1 MRMDLIFKIYLTFLF
16 ITASN
21 IFPLNEE
28 SYTFKYRESEFK
40 VNLINMN
47 NEWNIKYEITH
58 PYFKLSQVTKFIYTN
73 SIKLS
78 EIKRK
83 LTVLGGLRK
92 IEENYEIDHATK
104 EVKYKKGQ
112 LIETLKFDGI
122 IYDDLTAHLYLR
134 LLNSQTDK
142 EILLEVLERGKIR
155 QKKYLK
161 TTFGPDTIKIKEK
174 KEKDKFELFFKDKS
188 KKIFKVIQNVNGRDF
203 VWEDR

>member
-1 MRMDLIFKIYLTFLF
+1 
-16 ITASN
+16 
-21 IFPLNEE
+21 
-28 SYTFKYRESEFK
+28 
-40 VNLINMN
+40 MN

-142 EILLEVLERGKIR
+142 EILLEDCLSFPIN
-155 QKKYLK
+155 
-161 TTFGPDTIKIKEK
+161 FFIKLIS
-174 KEKDKFELFFKDKS
+174 KS
-188 KKIFKVIQNVNGRDF
+188 QRNPPGGLSLLSYQLLH
-203 VWEDR
+203 

>member
-1 MRMDLIFKIYLTFLF
+1 M
-16 ITASN
+16 ASN
-21 IFPLNEE
+21 LFPLNEE

-40 VNLINMN
+40 VNLINLN
-47 NEWNIKYEITH
+47 NEWNIEYEITH
-58 PYFKLSQVTKFIYTN
+58 PYFKLSQATIFSYTN
-73 SIKLS
+73 SIRLS

-83 LTVLGGLRK
+83 LIVLGGLRK
-92 IEENYEIDHATK
+92 IEESYEIDHAIK

-112 LIETLKFDGI
+112 FIETLKFDDV

-134 LLNSQTDK
+134 LFNSQTDQ

-161 TTFGPDTIKIKEK
+161 IPYGPDTIKIKEN

-203 VWEDR
+203 IWEDL

>member
-1 MRMDLIFKIYLTFLF
+1 MRMGLIFRIYLSFLF

-21 IFPLNEE
+21 LFPLSEE

-40 VNLINMN
+40 VNLIYLN
-47 NEWNIKYEITH
+47 NVWKLKYEITH
-58 PYFKLSQVTKFIYTN
+58 PYFKLSQVTKFNYTD
-73 SIKLS
+73 SIQLS
-78 EIKRK
+78 EIKRE
-83 LTVLGGLRK
+83 LIVLGGLRK
-92 IEENYEIDHATK
+92 IEESYEIDHATK

-112 LIETLKFDGI
+112 LIETPKFDDV

-161 TTFGPDTIKIKEK
+161 TTFGPDTIVIKEK
-174 KEKDKFELFFKDKS
+174 KEKDKFELFFNDKS
-188 KKIFKVIQNVNGRDF
+188 KKIFKIIQNVNGRDF
-203 VWEDR
+203 IWKDL

>member
-1 MRMDLIFKIYLTFLF
+1 M
-16 ITASN
+16 ASN
-21 IFPLNEE
+21 LFPLNEE

-40 VNLINMN
+40 VNLINLN
-47 NEWNIKYEITH
+47 NEWNIEYEITH
-58 PYFKLSQVTKFIYTN
+58 PYFKLSQATIFSYTN
-73 SIKLS
+73 SIRLS

-83 LTVLGGLRK
+83 LIVLGGLRK
-92 IEENYEIDHATK
+92 IEESYEIDHAIK

-112 LIETLKFDGI
+112 FIETLKFDDV

-134 LLNSQTDK
+134 LLNSQTDQ

-161 TTFGPDTIKIKEK
+161 IPYGPDTIKIKEN

-203 VWEDR
+203 IWEDL

>member
-1 MRMDLIFKIYLTFLF
+1 MIFRIYITFLF
-16 ITASN
+16 IMASN
-21 IFPLNEE
+21 LFPLNEE

-40 VNLINMN
+40 VNLIYLN
-47 NEWNIKYEITH
+47 NEWKIKYEITH
-58 PYFKLSQVTKFIYTN
+58 PYFKLTQATKFDYTN

-78 EIKRK
+78 EIKRE
-83 LTVLGGLRK
+83 LIVLGGFRK
-92 IEENYEIDHATK
+92 IEESYEIDHATK

-122 IYDDLTAHLYLR
+122 VFDDLTAHLYLR

-155 QKKYLK
+155 KKKYLK
-161 TTFGPDTIKIKEK
+161 INYGPDTIKIKEK
-174 KEKDKFELFFKDKS
+174 KEKNKFELFFKDKS

-203 VWEDR
+203 IWEDL

>member
-1 MRMDLIFKIYLTFLF
+1 M
-16 ITASN
+16 ASN
-21 IFPLNEE
+21 LFPLNEE

-40 VNLINMN
+40 VNLINLN
-47 NEWNIKYEITH
+47 NEWNIEYEITH
-58 PYFKLSQVTKFIYTN
+58 PYFKLSQATIFSYTN
-73 SIKLS
+73 SIRLS

-83 LTVLGGLRK
+83 LIVLGGLRK
-92 IEENYEIDHATK
+92 IEESYEIDHAIK

-112 LIETLKFDGI
+112 FIETLKFDDV

-134 LLNSQTDK
+134 LLNSQTDQ
-142 EILLEVLERGKIR
+142 EILLEVLERGKIM

-161 TTFGPDTIKIKEK
+161 INYGLDTIKIKEK

-203 VWEDR
+203 IWEDL